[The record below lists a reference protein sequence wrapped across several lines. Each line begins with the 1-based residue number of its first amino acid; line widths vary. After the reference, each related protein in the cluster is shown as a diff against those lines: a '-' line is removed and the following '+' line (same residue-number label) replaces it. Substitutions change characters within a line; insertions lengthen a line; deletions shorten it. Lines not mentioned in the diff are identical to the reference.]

1 MLQINED
8 SAFISLQD
16 YLKSKGWLKD
26 HEEITQISKAGEG
39 NMNVVLRVTTNLRS
53 IIVKQSR
60 PFVQK
65 YQNIPA
71 PIDRIAVEHTFYEAV
86 ANSTITSHI
95 PTIIGFDAHAHI
107 LAMEDLGDCDD
118 MTFLY
123 EQRNISNEQFNILIA
138 VIHQIHNTKP
148 PENFPDNIKMRKLNH
163 QHIFILPF
171 LSDNGF
177 SLNDIQ
183 PGLQELSI
191 PYKED
196 ELLKEKVTLIGE
208 RYLSQGDTL
217 LHGDYYPGSWMS
229 KDNQLFIIDPEFGFL
244 GFKEFD
250 LGIMAAHLIMATH
263 DISYIKK
270 IESSYPSEIDIELL
284 QNIAGIEIMRRLI
297 GLAQLPLNR
306 TLLEKAELLTMAKN
320 LILS

>member
-1 MLQINED
+1 
-8 SAFISLQD
+8 
-16 YLKSKGWLKD
+16 
-26 HEEITQISKAGEG
+26 
-39 NMNVVLRVTTNLRS
+39 MNVVLRVATNLRS

-71 PIDRIAVEHTFYEAV
+71 PIDRIAVENTFYKAIE
-86 ANSTITSHI
+86 NSNITSHI
-95 PTIIGFDAHAHI
+95 PTIIGFDPDTHI
-107 LAMEDLGDCDD
+107 LVMEDLGDCDD

-123 EQRNISNEQFNILIA
+123 KQRNISNNQFNILIA
-138 VIHQIHNTKP
+138 IIHQIHNTKP
-148 PENFPDNIKMRKLNH
+148 PSNFPDNIKMRELNH

-183 PGLQELSI
+183 LGLQELSL

-196 ELLKEKVTLIGE
+196 ESLKEKITFIGE
-208 RYLSQGDTL
+208 RYLSQGNTL
-217 LHGDYYPGSWMS
+217 LHGDYYPGSWML

-250 LGIMAAHLIMATH
+250 LGVMAAHLIIATH
-263 DISYIKK
+263 NISYIEK
-270 IESSYPSEIDIELL
+270 IETSYPSKIDSELL

-297 GLAQLPLNR
+297 GLAQLPINR

>member
-8 SAFISLQD
+8 STFISLQD
-16 YLKSKGWLKD
+16 YLISKGWLKD
-26 HEEITQISKAGEG
+26 QEKITQISKAGEG
-39 NMNVVLRVTTNLRS
+39 NMNVVLRVATNLRS

-71 PIDRIAVEHTFYEAV
+71 PIDRIAVENTFYKAIE
-86 ANSTITSHI
+86 NSNITSHI
-95 PTIIGFDAHAHI
+95 PTIIGFDPDTHI
-107 LAMEDLGDCDD
+107 LVMEDLGDCDD

-123 EQRNISNEQFNILIA
+123 KQRNISNNQFNILIA
-138 VIHQIHNTKP
+138 IIHQIHNTKP
-148 PENFPDNIKMRKLNH
+148 PSNFPDNIKMRELNH

-183 PGLQELSI
+183 LGLQELSL

-196 ELLKEKVTLIGE
+196 ESLKEKITFIGE
-208 RYLSQGDTL
+208 RYLSQGNTL

-250 LGIMAAHLIMATH
+250 LGVMAAHLIIATH
-263 DISYIKK
+263 NISYIEK
-270 IESSYPSEIDIELL
+270 IETSYPSKIDSELL

-297 GLAQLPLNR
+297 GLAQLPINR

>member
-1 MLQINED
+1 VLQINED
-8 SAFISLQD
+8 STFISLQD
-16 YLKSKGWLKD
+16 YLKSKGWLAD

-71 PIDRIAVEHTFYEAV
+71 PIDRIAVEHTFYKAV
-86 ANSTITSHI
+86 ANSTITAHI
-95 PTIIGFDAHAHI
+95 PTIIGFDVHAHI

-123 EQRNISNEQFNILIA
+123 KQRNISNEQFNILIA

-171 LSDNGF
+171 LSNNGF

-191 PYKED
+191 PYKEY

-208 RYLSQGDTL
+208 RYLSKGDTL

-250 LGIMAAHLIMATH
+250 LGIMAAHLIMTTH

-270 IESSYPSEIDIELL
+270 IEGSYPSEIDLELL

>member
-8 SAFISLQD
+8 STFISLQD
-16 YLKSKGWLKD
+16 YLISKGWLKD
-26 HEEITQISKAGEG
+26 QEKITQISKAGEG
-39 NMNVVLRVTTNLRS
+39 NMNVVLRVATNLRS

-71 PIDRIAVEHTFYEAV
+71 PIDRIAVENTFYKAIE
-86 ANSTITSHI
+86 NSNITSHI
-95 PTIIGFDAHAHI
+95 PTIIGFDPDTHI
-107 LAMEDLGDCDD
+107 LVMEDLGDCDD

-123 EQRNISNEQFNILIA
+123 KQRNISNNQFNILIA
-138 VIHQIHNTKP
+138 IIHQIHNTKP
-148 PENFPDNIKMRKLNH
+148 PSNFPDNIKMRELNH

-183 PGLQELSI
+183 LGLQELSL

-196 ELLKEKVTLIGE
+196 ESLKEKITFIGE
-208 RYLSQGDTL
+208 RYLSQGNTL
-217 LHGDYYPGSWMS
+217 LHGDYYPGSWML

-250 LGIMAAHLIMATH
+250 LGVMAAHLIIATH
-263 DISYIKK
+263 NISYIEK
-270 IESSYPSEIDIELL
+270 IETSYPSKIDSELL

-297 GLAQLPLNR
+297 GLAQLPINR

>member
-1 MLQINED
+1 VLQINED
-8 SAFISLQD
+8 STFISLQD
-16 YLKSKGWLKD
+16 YLISKGWLKD
-26 HEEITQISKAGEG
+26 QEKITQISKAGEG
-39 NMNVVLRVTTNLRS
+39 NMNVVLRVATNLRS

-71 PIDRIAVEHTFYEAV
+71 PIDRIAVENTFYKAIE
-86 ANSTITSHI
+86 NSNITSHI
-95 PTIIGFDAHAHI
+95 PTIIGFDPDTHI
-107 LAMEDLGDCDD
+107 LVMEDLGDCDD

-123 EQRNISNEQFNILIA
+123 KQRNISNNQFNILIA
-138 VIHQIHNTKP
+138 IIHQIHNTKP
-148 PENFPDNIKMRKLNH
+148 PSNFPDNIKMRELNH

-183 PGLQELSI
+183 LGLQELSL

-196 ELLKEKVTLIGE
+196 ESLKEKITFIGE
-208 RYLSQGDTL
+208 RYLSQGNTL
-217 LHGDYYPGSWMS
+217 LHGDYYPGSWML

-250 LGIMAAHLIMATH
+250 LGVMAAHLIIATH
-263 DISYIKK
+263 NISYIEK
-270 IESSYPSEIDIELL
+270 IETSYPSKIDSELL

-297 GLAQLPLNR
+297 GLAQLPINR